1 MTNVLI
7 ATLLLYNMWLV
18 FYLLHERKQ
27 EKRTG
32 QPELP
37 PKQEQPKAD
46 TNIVGK
52 SLFKMPKGRTTEDTT
67 VPQTAIPV
75 EDEAVEMDD
84 ITFADE
90 MPSQRGQNGNK
101 FIGMPS
107 AAGIQRSEIGEQ
119 PSMRVPA
126 DKLEDAFSDTR
137 LSDVPVEY
145 EDRDDGPTGEYASGA
160 TIEEMNAAIR
170 TADNPKATDTEKL
183 KAGEVFHEMEGN
195 ELYEILMAGKPGI
208 RNKIRGL
215 IDHYKSKPT
224 ISLGGNKEVVPV
236 SPQNIPTVE
245 GLDDFDIRD
254 FV

>member
-7 ATLLLYNMWLV
+7 AILLLYNMWLV

-32 QPELP
+32 QPEP
-37 PKQEQPKAD
+37 PSKQEQPETD

-52 SLFKMPKGRTTEDTT
+52 SLFKMPKGRTTEDTA
-67 VPQTAIPV
+67 VPQTAVPA
-75 EDEAVEMDD
+75 EGEAVEMDD

-90 MPSQRGQNGNK
+90 
-101 FIGMPS
+101 
-107 AAGIQRSEIGEQ
+107 IGEQ
-119 PSMRVPA
+119 PSMRVPD

-145 EDRDDGPTGEYASGA
+145 ADGDDEPTGEYASGA
-160 TIEEMNAAIR
+160 TIEEKNEAIR
-170 TADNPKATDTEKL
+170 TADNPKATDTEKR

-195 ELYEILMAGKPGI
+195 ELYEILTAKTPGI
-208 RNKIRGL
+208 ISKIRGL
-215 IDHYKSKPT
+215 IDLYESKPT
-224 ISLGGNKEVVPV
+224 ISSGGNKEVVPI
-236 SPQNIPTVE
+236 SSRNIPVVE

>member
-7 ATLLLYNMWLV
+7 AILLLYNMWLV

-27 EKRTG
+27 EKQTS
-32 QPELP
+32 QHEPP
-37 PKQEQPKAD
+37 PKQKQPETD

-52 SLFKMPKGRTTEDTT
+52 SLFKMPKSRTTGDTA
-67 VPQTAIPV
+67 VPQAAVPA
-75 EDEAVEMDD
+75 EDEAVELDD

-90 MPSQRGQNGNK
+90 T
-101 FIGMPS
+101 
-107 AAGIQRSEIGEQ
+107 GEQ
-119 PSMRVPA
+119 PSMRLPA

-145 EDRDDGPTGEYASGA
+145 EDGDDEPTGEYASGA
-160 TIEEMNAAIR
+160 TIEEMNEAIR
-170 TADNPKATDTEKL
+170 TADNPKATDIEKR

-195 ELYEILMAGKPGI
+195 ELYEILTAKTPGI
-208 RNKIRGL
+208 ISKIRGL
-215 IDHYKSKPT
+215 IDHYESKAT
-224 ISLGGNKEVVPV
+224 ISSGGNKEVV
-236 SPQNIPTVE
+236 SISSQNIPAVE

>member
-7 ATLLLYNMWLV
+7 AILLLYNMWLV

-32 QPELP
+32 QPEPP
-37 PKQEQPKAD
+37 PKQEQPETD

-52 SLFKMPKGRTTEDTT
+52 SLFQMPRGRTTEDTA
-67 VPQTAIPV
+67 VPQAAVPAD
-75 EDEAVEMDD
+75 DEAVEMDD

-90 MPSQRGQNGNK
+90 
-101 FIGMPS
+101 
-107 AAGIQRSEIGEQ
+107 IGEQ
-119 PSMRVPA
+119 PSMRVPD

-145 EDRDDGPTGEYASGA
+145 EDGDDEPTGEYASGA
-160 TIEEMNAAIR
+160 TIEEMNEAVR

-224 ISLGGNKEVVPV
+224 ISSGGNKEVVPV
-236 SPQNIPTVE
+236 SPQNIPAVE

>member
-7 ATLLLYNMWLV
+7 AILLLYNMGLV

-32 QPELP
+32 QPEPP
-37 PKQEQPKAD
+37 PKREQPETD

-52 SLFKMPKGRTTEDTT
+52 SLFKMPRGRTTGDTA
-67 VPQTAIPV
+67 VPQAAVPA
-75 EDEAVEMDD
+75 EGEAVELNDV
-84 ITFADE
+84 TFADE
-90 MPSQRGQNGNK
+90 IPRV
-101 FIGMPS
+101 
-107 AAGIQRSEIGEQ
+107 AGIQRSEIGEQ

-126 DKLEDAFSDTR
+126 DKLEDAFCDTR

-145 EDRDDGPTGEYASGA
+145 EDGDDEPTGEYASGA
-160 TIEEMNAAIR
+160 TIEEMNEAVR
-170 TADNPKATDTEKL
+170 TADNPKATDTEKR
-183 KAGEVFHEMEGN
+183 KAGEVFHEMAGN

-224 ISLGGNKEVVPV
+224 ISSGGNKEVVPV
-236 SPQNIPTVE
+236 SPQNIPAVE